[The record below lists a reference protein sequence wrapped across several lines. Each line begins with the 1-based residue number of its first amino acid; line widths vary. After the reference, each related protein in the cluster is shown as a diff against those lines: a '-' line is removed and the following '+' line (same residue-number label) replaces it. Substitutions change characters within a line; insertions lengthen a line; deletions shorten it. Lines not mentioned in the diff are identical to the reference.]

1 MRIRTAR
8 RLVTGNENKIEIAG
22 GPAFDVFESPLATC
36 TKTAIRSVMRSTGD
50 SPDAR
55 LMYDL
60 TYLQLYRRVTE
71 NRGIRRGRGLGIL

>member
-1 MRIRTAR
+1 
-8 RLVTGNENKIEIAG
+8 
-22 GPAFDVFESPLATC
+22 
-36 TKTAIRSVMRSTGD
+36 
-50 SPDAR
+50 